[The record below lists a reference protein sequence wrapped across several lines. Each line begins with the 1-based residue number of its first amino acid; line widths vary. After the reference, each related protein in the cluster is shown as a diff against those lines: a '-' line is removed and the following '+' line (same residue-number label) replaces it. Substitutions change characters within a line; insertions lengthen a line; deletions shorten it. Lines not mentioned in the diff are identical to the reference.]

1 MTGRVAILLFIVC
14 LALISLASAPMA
26 RAVERLPE
34 GDAKTIFLTAR
45 VAAVLDGQT
54 IALDQGDQLRLT
66 GIDIPPGENDKIPPG
81 ENDKAATILKSLVEG
96 REVQLVSAGPQRDR
110 WRRLVAQV
118 VRTDGLWIQGQLV
131 RDGIVRVAGD
141 ADHRRLLTELLHL
154 EDQARQDHAG
164 IWANKDFQPHRAGF
178 MPRATGSFEI
188 VEGTVISAAI
198 VGGRGY
204 LNFGEDRRRD
214 FTVAAEPEILRVFT
228 KSGIDWQGY
237 QGRQV
242 RVRGHVGFFDG
253 PRIDV
258 TYPEQIELMEKTP
271 SLAIQPQRMD
281 DPSGDAGRDPSEAE
295 RP

>member
-1 MTGRVAILLFIVC
+1 MVGRWMFFSSVLC
-14 LALISLASAPMA
+14 LALTPMA
-26 RAVERLPE
+26 RAPIAMATERLPAD
-34 GDAKTIFLTAR
+34 DAKTVFLTGHVTAII
-45 VAAVLDGQT
+45 DGQT
-54 IALDQGDQLRLT
+54 VALNQGDQLRLV
-66 GIDIPPGENDKIPPG
+66 GIDIPPGENDKAM
-81 ENDKAATILKSLVEG
+81 AALKSLVGG